1 MLVTVCA
8 GCAAYKRPLI
18 HALTQDFILVKQG
31 EVITAPKQGAF
42 MSDYFLCKVLAVDVE
57 GADYCKDVK

>member
-1 MLVTVCA
+1 
-8 GCAAYKRPLI
+8 LI